1 MSVGGKYKSKLR
13 EGARKFEEELE
24 RDTLKDVK
32 EEVDVDSAEGFI
44 GKEEAIKVL
53 DEEVDEF
60 KAEIE
65 DDASVEGC
73 SRVLHFSFS
82 FEIIRERMKDI
93 FP

>member
-1 MSVGGKYKSKLR
+1 MS
-13 EGARKFEEELE
+13 EGNTSQNCEKE
-24 RDTLKDVK
+24 RGSSRRSWRGTLKDVK
-32 EEVDVDSAEGFI
+32 EEVDLDSAEGFI

-73 SRVLHFSFS
+73 SRVLHFSFCLL
-82 FEIIRERMKDI
+82 R
-93 FP
+93 